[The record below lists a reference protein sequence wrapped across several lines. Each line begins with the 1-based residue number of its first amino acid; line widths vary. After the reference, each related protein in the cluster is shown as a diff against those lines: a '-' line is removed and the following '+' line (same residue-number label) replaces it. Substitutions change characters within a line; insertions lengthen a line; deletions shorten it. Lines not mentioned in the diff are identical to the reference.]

1 MYYFLQKNSSIKH
14 NGIYLKATKELTFCT
29 FFINLC
35 QTSSRMNIIKIFLQI
50 HPTMSLSKKIKYRA
64 SLFWNNITLGSIIC
78 MKYLIAWALIL
89 FTFWKTSMGFIFV
102 AFFGCPFVFTFDGLN
117 YSIAPRQNDVMLSRR
132 QGNGLCTHF
141 PTFIVDPGH
150 NLLFVFVHL
159 KYFHIYH
166 TSEVSI
172 IHSDPFFV
180 RNVQKKKS
188 HKNNIHI
195 F

>member
-1 MYYFLQKNSSIKH
+1 MNSVIENKRS
-14 NGIYLKATKELTFCT
+14 
-29 FFINLC
+29 NL
-35 QTSSRMNIIKIFLQI
+35 M
-50 HPTMSLSKKIKYRA
+50 M
-64 SLFWNNITLGSIIC
+64 
-78 MKYLIAWALIL
+78 IL

-102 AFFGCPFVFTFDGLN
+102 PIFGCPFVFTFDGLN
-117 YSIAPRQNDVMLSRR
+117 YSITPRQNDVMFSRR

-172 IHSDPFFV
+172 IHSDLFFV
-180 RNVQKKKS
+180 RNVQKIDHTKM
-188 HKNNIHI
+188 I
-195 F
+195 FINYLGIFSN